1 MIYSSRFLRLDDPL
15 MEGPDVLTAQRLL
28 QQAGFDPGTL
38 DGIFDPSTEKA
49 VKAFQSAH
57 NLTADGIIGPV
68 TWSVLQGNPSV
79 PTTIC
84 IDTGQRI
91 LSFCSPSFKKIYPV
105 AVGKKST
112 PSPLGDWVITQ
123 KTVNPGGPFGVRWM
137 RLSVPW
143 GGYGIHGTNNP
154 KSIGKYASH
163 GCIRMYNE
171 DVIELY
177 DMVKIGTPVSIINKS
192 YTGRILKRGNKGS
205 DVKKVQITLKQL
217 GYYKYKAD
225 GYYGLKT
232 RQAVT
237 AFQTD
242 RGICVDGV
250 VGATTYAALQIA
262 QDIATH
268 NQEP

>member
-1 MIYSSRFLRLDDPL
+1 
-15 MEGPDVLTAQRLL
+15 
-28 QQAGFDPGTL
+28 
-38 DGIFDPSTEKA
+38 
-49 VKAFQSAH
+49 
-57 NLTADGIIGPV
+57 
-68 TWSVLQGNPSV
+68 
-79 PTTIC
+79 
-84 IDTGQRI
+84 
-91 LSFCSPSFKKIYPV
+91 
-105 AVGKKST
+105 
-112 PSPLGDWVITQ
+112 
-123 KTVNPGGPFGVRWM
+123 
-137 RLSVPW
+137 
-143 GGYGIHGTNNP
+143 
-154 KSIGKYASH
+154 
-163 GCIRMYNE
+163 MYNE

-250 VGATTYAALQIA
+250 VGATTYAALKLA